1 VEQNDEIT
9 IDAPPDAVF
18 DAVLY
23 KWLPAT
29 GFAVENVDRQARVV
43 SAVLAKKGA
52 APSRFT
58 ITVRPSGSSST
69 VNTKYVLDTSGSGGA
84 TVGFFV
90 KLKTKNK
97 YAAEANKGIRLHCA
111 DIVR

>member
-1 VEQNDEIT
+1 M
-9 IDAPPDAVF
+9 
-18 DAVLY
+18 
-23 KWLPAT
+23 
-29 GFAVENVDRQARVV
+29 V

-58 ITVRPSGSSST
+58 VTVRPSGSSCT
-69 VNTKYVLDTSGSGGA
+69 VNTKYVLDTTGSGGA
-84 TVGFFV
+84 TVGFFL

-97 YAAEANKGIRLHCA
+97 YAAGANQGILNHCA